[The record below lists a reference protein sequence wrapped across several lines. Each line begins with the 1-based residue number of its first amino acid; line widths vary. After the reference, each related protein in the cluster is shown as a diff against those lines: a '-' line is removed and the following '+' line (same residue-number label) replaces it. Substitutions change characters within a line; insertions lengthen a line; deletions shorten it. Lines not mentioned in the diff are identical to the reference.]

1 MTVGIVVVSHSRALA
16 EAAVALAGE
25 MLQDGR
31 GPIEVAAGLDDGGF
45 GTDAIAISE
54 AVARADQGDG
64 VVVLMDMGSAV
75 LSAELALEMVDD
87 DVRERVVLTPAPLVE
102 GLVLASVSA
111 AGGASAAA
119 VAAEAADALEAK
131 AVHLGPSSAPPGPA
145 GVRRDRRHRAGR

>member
-111 AGGASAAA
+111 AGRR
-119 VAAEAADALEAK
+119 
-131 AVHLGPSSAPPGPA
+131 LGRGRRRRGGRRPRGQGGPPRPVLGPA
-145 GVRRDRRHRAGR
+145 GARRHR